1 MVRYSSDNDPDLKIT
16 LPVPM
21 KNTKLVFHFFL
32 ILFIVSCSNDIDS
45 VLDENTVED
54 QEIIEDEESVDDEVI
69 DEEEIEEE
77 DSEDNVAITEED
89 FFNYVYKGETV
100 NIDNWTGQKVENTLS
115 ITASGSD
122 GNSINLLFNTF
133 GDQGKISSYSTT
145 DFDFPSSGNFAY
157 FTSNFFTFELVNIDE
172 VNKKVEVQFS
182 GKLYEDEYDIES
194 ASHEVEGSFIAS
206 YVETEPSI
214 ANLGAY
220 AQIDGESWYE
230 TGSFQTGGFVS
241 GSDITL
247 HQLSDNEH
255 LISITINHE
264 ATEEGTFIFNADSS
278 VNSVALSRYDVIAH
292 EFVSYECSGTLI
304 ITAKEVGP
312 QLTLLKGKFSLTGID
327 NTDSTTTE
335 VTDGTFSIV
344 YANY

>member
-1 MVRYSSDNDPDLKIT
+1 MRYSSDNDPDLKIT

-21 KNTKLVFHFFL
+21 KNIKLVFHFFL

-45 VLDENTVED
+45 VLEENVVED
-54 QEIIEDEESVDDEVI
+54 QEIIDDEESVDDEVI

-77 DSEDNVAITEED
+77 DSEDDVAITEED

-133 GDQGKISSYSTT
+133 GDQGRITSYSTT

-172 VNKKVEVQFS
+172 VNKKVEVKFS
-182 GKLYEDEYDIES
+182 GELYEDEYDIES
-194 ASHEVEGSFIAS
+194 DSHEVEGSFIAS
-206 YVETEPSI
+206 YIETEPGI
-214 ANLGAY
+214 ANLGTH
-220 AQIDGESWYE
+220 AQIGGEAWYN
-230 TGSFQTGGFVS
+230 TSSFEAGGFVS
-241 GSDITL
+241 GTDITFN
-247 HQLSDNEH
+247 QLSDNEH
-255 LISITINHE
+255 LISISINHDT
-264 ATEEGTFIFNADSS
+264 TEEGSFNFNADSS
-278 VNSVALSRYDVIAH
+278 VNSVVLSRYDEIAH
-292 EFVSYECSGTLI
+292 EFVSYESSGMLV

-312 QLTLLKGKFSLTGID
+312 QLTLIKGEFSLTGID
-327 NTDSTTTE
+327 TTDNSTTE
-335 VTDGTFSIV
+335 VTGGNFSIV
-344 YANY
+344 YVNY